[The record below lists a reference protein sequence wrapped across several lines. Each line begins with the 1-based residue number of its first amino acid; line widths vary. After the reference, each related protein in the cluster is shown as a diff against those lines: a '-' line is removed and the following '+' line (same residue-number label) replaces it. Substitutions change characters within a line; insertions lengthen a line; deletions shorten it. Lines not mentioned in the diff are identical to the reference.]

1 MQKNN
6 LPMPLRLF
14 ITAITVLL
22 LFSCNS
28 RQDSRTSLSVLG
40 IHSLYVE
47 PGDISKISI
56 VREVGGERKEW
67 IARPLAEEGL
77 SIHIQLGLPTNVM
90 RVAIGDSKSSV
101 TSAYKPDVISEHAYT
116 FISVPID
123 KTGEHVLMET
133 KSEKLPKQNRIILIA
148 E

>member
-1 MQKNN
+1 
-6 LPMPLRLF
+6 
-14 ITAITVLL
+14 
-22 LFSCNS
+22 
-28 RQDSRTSLSVLG
+28 LSALG
-40 IHSLYVE
+40 IHSFYVE
-47 PGDISKISI
+47 PDEISKISI

-133 KSEKLPKQNRIILIA
+133 KSEKLPKQNKIILIA